1 MLKLSD
7 ILKAE
12 GVPAEKTKLVRHSD
26 KSGIGAYQLWL
37 TDIAGFEE
45 YQSVQGRFAFN
56 AGDFV
61 ASFVAPPSG
70 ETIFV
75 GLYEVIERYR
85 NREALTC
92 PLSGFVYQAGKAHQH
107 TMRRSPLMQDYIG
120 TLVID
125 WTTIGRQ
132 KPSQT
137 FVQGAHDNPK
147 PVLEI
152 RREVQRK
159 EFPGFR
165 NFYAEVEHLNH
176 LPDSWKMALASVWGI
191 YLLVCNATGKQY
203 VGAAYGVD
211 GILGRLLQ
219 YKSPQAV
226 GNKRLVRHDRSKN
239 LGRGYRCCVL
249 DVITPGVSVSEIA
262 QLESQWKEKLQTR
275 GEWGL
280 NEN

>member
-1 MLKLSD
+1 MLKFCD

-12 GVPAEKTKLVRHSD
+12 GIPEKQTDLVRHSD

-56 AGDFV
+56 PGDFV
-61 ASFVAPPSG
+61 ASFVVPPSG

-75 GLYEVIERYR
+75 GIYEVISRRR
-85 NREALTC
+85 NTAALTC
-92 PLSGFVYQAGKAHQH
+92 PLSGYAYATGKAHQH
-107 TMRRSPLMQDYIG
+107 TMRRSPLMKEYIG

-125 WTTIGRQ
+125 WITIGRQ

-147 PVLEI
+147 VVLEI

-165 NFYAEVEHLNH
+165 NFYAEVDHLNH
-176 LPDSWKMALASVWGI
+176 LPDSWKMALTSVWGI

-203 VGAAYGVD
+203 VGAAYGSD

-226 GNKRLVRHDRSKN
+226 GNKRLVKHDRSHN
-239 LGRGYRCCVL
+239 RGQGYRCCVL
-249 DVITPGVSVSEIA
+249 DVITPGVSVSEIT

-275 GEWGL
+275 GDWGL